1 MNIKDYI
8 KENILIF
15 DGAMGTML
23 QKLGLKISDLPEE
36 LNILE
41 PEKIINIHRKYIEA
55 GAKVITTNTFGAN
68 EIKLKQSEFS
78 LESII
83 DKAIGNVKKAGENK
97 EILIA
102 LDIGPIGQL
111 LEPMGTLKFEE
122 AYEIFKRQIVQGQKS
137 GADIIL
143 IETMTDLYEA
153 KAAIWQQKK
162 IQISLYF
169 VL

>member
-83 DKAIGNVKKAGENK
+83 DKAIGNVKK
-97 EILIA
+97 
-102 LDIGPIGQL
+102 
-111 LEPMGTLKFEE
+111 
-122 AYEIFKRQIVQGQKS
+122 QGK
-137 GADIIL
+137 
-143 IETMTDLYEA
+143 T
-153 KAAIWQQKK
+153 KK
-162 IQISLYF
+162 YL
-169 VL
+169 